1 MVSGWLFDAYPLE
14 DKMVFW
20 IKQRDGNTIRLE
32 DSSWSHSI
40 YIASD
45 NKSDLK
51 KYISEITN
59 AYNNNISSLIK
70 DYDFIPKY
78 ERITDNIKSE
88 VLKISLLKSTKA
100 LTLARTVENVSGN
113 RFGKLRLYNVDLLP
127 EQYYFYEHDI
137 FPLAFCEVSQS
148 SESREDDDDN
158 NNNNARYSKLKWLT
172 QDNVWSINYK
182 LPNFRIVYLKV
193 SLKKEEG

>member
-1 MVSGWLFDAYPLE
+1 MISGWLFDAYPLE

-20 IKQRDGNTIRLE
+20 IKQRNGNTIRLE
-32 DSSWSHSI
+32 DTSWSHSI

-45 NKSDLK
+45 NQSDLK

-59 AYNNNISSLIK
+59 THNNNISSLIK
-70 DYDFIPKY
+70 GYEFIPKY

-100 LTLARTVENVSGN
+100 LTLARTVENVNGN

-137 FPLAFCEVSQS
+137 FPLAFCEISQS
-148 SESREDDDDN
+148 SKSRDDDYYNKSDN
-158 NNNNARYSKLKWLT
+158 NNNTRYSKLKWLT
-172 QDNVWSINYK
+172 QDNMWSLNYK
-182 LPNFRIVYLKV
+182 LPYFRIV
-193 SLKKEEG
+193 

>member
-1 MVSGWLFDAYPLE
+1 
-14 DKMVFW
+14 
-20 IKQRDGNTIRLE
+20 
-32 DSSWSHSI
+32 
-40 YIASD
+40 
-45 NKSDLK
+45 KSDLK

-100 LTLARTVENVSGN
+100 LTLARIVENVNGN

-137 FPLAFCEVSQS
+137 FPLTFCEVSQS
-148 SESREDDDDN
+148 SESRDDDYYNKSNKN
-158 NNNNARYSKLKWLT
+158 NTRYSKLKWLT
-172 QDNVWSINYK
+172 
-182 LPNFRIVYLKV
+182 
-193 SLKKEEG
+193 